1 MKRYSIIFRNPC
13 DPLFERNSI
22 IKIHKYHVDESIQ
35 FFSIR
40 NDRIAVMFLD
50 FLTPF
55 DENLLTG
62 SIPLS
67 TVSRNVVIFI
77 ELFLCY

>member
-13 DPLFERNSI
+13 DPLFERNS